1 MTTETVIHFVPKA
14 LLYFL
19 GAFAEW
25 PKDRVKI

>member
-1 MTTETVIHFVPKA
+1 MTTETVIHFVSKV

-25 PKDRVKI
+25 RKDSVKI